1 VSDLIDKPPHY
12 YNAQRREMLAFVPR
26 DVRRVLEVGCG
37 EGRFGAKLKR
47 ERAEL
52 GIDLHV
58 TGIEIDR
65 ERAAVATSQ
74 LDHVIVANLDQD
86 ELDLPEEAFDC
97 IVCNDVLEHLVTPWQ
112 VLEKLEILLKPGGHV
127 VASIPN
133 VQFWGVLKGLVFEGD
148 WRYAD
153 EGVLDVTHLRFFT
166 RRSIKRMFEEAG
178 FESVEL
184 TGINSHVRGWKFDL
198 LRLLS
203 GGRLSDIQYL
213 QFAVVAS
220 RPM

>member
-1 VSDLIDKPPHY
+1 
-12 YNAQRREMLAFVPR
+12 MLAFVPR

-65 ERAAVATSQ
+65 ERAAVAASQ

-86 ELDLPEEAFDC
+86 KLDLPAAAFDC
-97 IVCNDVLEHLVTPWQ
+97 VVCNDVLEHLVTPWH
-112 VLEKLEILLKPGGHV
+112 VLKTLATLLRPGGYV

-133 VQFWGVLKGLVFEGD
+133 VQYWGVLKGLIFNGD
-148 WRYAD
+148 WRYED

-198 LRLLS
+198 LRYLS
-203 GGRLSDIQYL
+203 GGRMNDIQYL
-213 QFAVVAS
+213 QFAVVAR
-220 RPM
+220 RPL